1 MWCDLQFGPCAQE
14 KGGSLMVW
22 VWDNCRPHK
31 AHKVDSV
38 RAVFDEWG
46 VHVRELPPKMT
57 DVLQVMDLVVNGPLK
72 AAIRRHRTRMLLSY
86 FTS

>member
-1 MWCDLQFGPCAQE
+1 MGAIEGAMWCDLQFGPCAQE

-31 AHKVDSV
+31 VDAV

-46 VHVRELPPKMT
+46 VHVR
-57 DVLQVMDLVVNGPLK
+57 
-72 AAIRRHRTRMLLSY
+72 
-86 FTS
+86 

>member
-1 MWCDLQFGPCAQE
+1 M
-14 KGGSLMVW
+14 
-22 VWDNCRPHK
+22 
-31 AHKVDSV
+31 
-38 RAVFDEWG
+38 EWG

-86 FTS
+86 FTSWKVSRLNAMVKGDPLPPFKPPKPSITSRRFEVRAFVC